1 MRPQPGG
8 STLLRNCEADQM
20 VAKVTT
26 SLPDVEKSKS
36 ISAPRVSGWC
46 KWKLVQRFQT
56 LESALVLMKQLEARG
71 QAPQLVMDGGL
82 SVVTRR
88 S

>member
-1 MRPQPGG
+1 
-8 STLLRNCEADQM
+8 M

-26 SLPDVEKSKS
+26 KPREAEKSNLTS
-36 ISAPRVSGWC
+36 TPRVSGWC

-71 QAPQLVMDGGL
+71 QSPQLVMDGGL